1 MPRTRTPLY
10 QALRKHKEALAS
22 VEVHRRWIAKLEDRL
37 RELEGVI
44 GELGGF
50 PQLKL
55 SRLKFDGR
63 GLIQKRMYRMLRE
76 AGHVT
81 APMLAKAV
89 MEENVAK
96 PHMPS
101 EIRAMRERAY
111 QCIRRNVER
120 GTLRFVGGIGNGKD
134 FKRYSLALSQG

>member
-10 QALRKHKEALAS
+10 LALRKRSEALAS
-22 VEVHRRWIAKLEDRL
+22 IQVHKRWIAKLEDRV

-44 GELGGF
+44 QELGGF
-50 PQLKL
+50 PQPKN

-76 AGHVT
+76 QGHVT

-89 MEENVAK
+89 MEEHVPK
-96 PHMPS
+96 PHKPS
-101 EIRAMRERAY
+101 EVRAMRERAY
-111 QCIRRNVER
+111 QCIRRNLER
-120 GTLRFVGGIGNGKD
+120 GTLRFVGGVGTGKD
-134 FKRYSLALSQG
+134 FKRYALALRK